1 MPRRAYYGPAAL
13 AVSGRILL
21 RNEAARTSTIGWGW
35 GRLEDAVAR
44 RNVVVRNLVETSCK
58 FLGDGA
64 GIYLL
69 GHQPGSVVSGNVVD
83 GVGKGHGFYLDDG
96 SKNVTLSGNV
106 GRDAALAPHRTLAEH
121 L

>member
-1 MPRRAYYGPAAL
+1 M
-13 AVSGRILL
+13 
-21 RNEAARTSTIGWGW
+21 
-35 GRLEDAVAR
+35 
-44 RNVVVRNLVETSCK
+44 ETSCK

-106 GRDAALAPHRTLAEH
+106 ARDAALAPLPGGRVEPGGYPSCALVKGASHFISNLRCCGLRPTPV
-121 L
+121 